1 MRLLVLDAALG
12 PCSAAVLEGG
22 VCVAEQ
28 RRDARTELAD
38 LPAMAQ
44 AVLGA
49 APVSAVA
56 VTVGPGSF
64 TGLRAAIALA
74 HGVALGRGVPLI
86 GVTVAEAFGETVALP
101 PEVALWVA
109 LDTRRG
115 RIFLSRDGLIE
126 VLPLDGLPR
135 PTGAV
140 TVAGDAARPV
150 VQRLQA
156 AGCSAATEGPD
167 EIAPAALG
175 RVALRRLA
183 GELPPCPAQPLYLE
197 PAEARVGAGQRPAP
211 A

>member
-12 PCSAAVLEGG
+12 PCSAALLDGM

-28 RRDARTELAD
+28 RRDARTDLAD

-49 APVSAVA
+49 APVGAVA

-74 HGVALGRGVPLI
+74 HGVALGRGIPLV
-86 GVTVAEAFGETVALP
+86 GVTVAEALGEAVALP
-101 PEVALWVA
+101 PGTALWVA

-115 RIFLSRDGLIE
+115 RIFLSRDGLVE
-126 VLPLDGLPR
+126 VLPLDHLPR
-135 PTGAV
+135 PAGPV
-140 TVAGDAARPV
+140 VVAGDAALLV
-150 VQRLQA
+150 MERLQA
-156 AGCSAATEGPD
+156 AGFPAAMAGPN

-175 RVALRRLA
+175 RAALRRLA
-183 GELPPCPAQPLYLE
+183 GELPPCAAQPLYIE
-197 PAEARVGAGQRPAP
+197 PPEARVAAGQRPAP